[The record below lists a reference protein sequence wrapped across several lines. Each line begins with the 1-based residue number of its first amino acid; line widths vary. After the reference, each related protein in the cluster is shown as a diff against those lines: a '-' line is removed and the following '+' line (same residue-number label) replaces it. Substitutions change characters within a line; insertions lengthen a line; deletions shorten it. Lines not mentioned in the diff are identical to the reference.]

1 MGVNWATGLMS
12 WKPHVSPSG
21 RVHLFHH
28 LHPFRFTLVLSGSS
42 GSDDIEI
49 DVEVGFAMHT
59 FTRSRCE
66 SDVHGSSY
74 TDKRERRT
82 FDGERYL
89 LSHRLPEIIS
99 SLSSRKC
106 YHARNQNY
114 LSVDD
119 ISSAQRSSEYRVFF
133 VLRRWTSRHSEPRRP
148 CVRLIV
154 QSAYA
159 TPKSSRGKEKPIS
172 FRILLY
178 RALGIVTGPKSGS
191 PARMRGPVH
200 RNLLVIPLLVR
211 TPEGADERRA
221 G

>member
-12 WKPHVSPSG
+12 WEPHVSPSG
-21 RVHLFHH
+21 KVHLLRH

-66 SDVHGSSY
+66 SDLLGSSY
-74 TDKRERRT
+74 ADTRERRT
-82 FDGERYL
+82 FDCERYL

-119 ISSAQRSSEYRVFF
+119 ISIAQRSSDYRVFF
-133 VLRRWTSRHSEPRRP
+133 VLRRWTSRQSEPRRP

-159 TPKSSRGKEKPIS
+159 APKSSRGKEKPIG

-178 RALGIVTGPKSGS
+178 RALGIVTRPKKRKPRTNAGP
-191 PARMRGPVH
+191 
-200 RNLLVIPLLVR
+200 R
-211 TPEGADERRA
+211 TPESLGYPTLGEDPRR
-221 G
+221 GG